1 MEKINVGSVN
11 QKFLEDYSHVISYY
25 VDCILQSRMML
36 DEDMHL
42 MMTFWD
48 PNLFKRRST
57 WNKITL
63 VSSTCA
69 TFGAV
74 FSLKLNSL
82 YPLALSCIPAT
93 VQISQRV
100 KRKYMAN
107 TYKNNFENLISS
119 ISELYEL
126 NRSIIEYCHK
136 RDTAMQIF
144 KTSNEAYTLLL
155 KPGEEFL
162 KTITL
167 IEIRV
172 LEMLRNSMLKI
183 FEVVPVTEGEYIYSL
198 EWNFDEFTKTN
209 CDSFKNLQHQFQK
222 LNDLYVLI
230 VSNFLSCLG
239 LSFCFQLWKDNF
251 CDFKSIFDYVIPELT
266 SVFKVGLNDIKSK
279 FNSIRFTLQDKEN
292 ETPRRQRHNLKSSK
306 ELVQLQKSL
315 EDFLTNMQVVFETG
329 KHLQL
334 SIKECNE
341 NSKLAN
347 HSQIVEDISSQLVI
361 CDDSL
366 DTFLRLYHLLTKSLV
381 KKEPNMLPPLSSS
394 NETKITKEIRY
405 DDPVEPLED
414 EEYNLSI
421 HGSDDEEIMPFI
433 EYADQFSTEHLE
445 LMLHELKI
453 KLKERKG
460 NRDEHDN
467 NRNLSK
473 HNEEVNAK
481 SAKKSQSE
489 NFNKLQ
495 VELHDPPLPPP
506 LAFESSNDVPSAP
519 SFSSIT
525 IGQLSA
531 INNSQLGFLDA
542 VKSVAQSLNRDEEV
556 FGSDAVISSDSDES

>member
-1 MEKINVGSVN
+1 MNVSSIN
-11 QKFLEDYSHVISYY
+11 QKFLQDYSHVISYY

-48 PNLFKRRST
+48 PNLFKRRSI
-57 WNKITL
+57 WNKTTL
-63 VSSTCA
+63 ISSTCA
-69 TFGAV
+69 TLGAV
-74 FSLKLNSL
+74 FSLKLNNL
-82 YPLALSCIPAT
+82 YPFALSCIPAT

-100 KRKYMAN
+100 KCKYMAN
-107 TYKNNFENLISS
+107 MYKNNFKNLISY
-119 ISELYEL
+119 ICELYEL
-126 NRSIIEYCHK
+126 NRNIIEYCHK

-155 KPGEEFL
+155 RPGEEFL
-162 KTITL
+162 KATIL
-167 IEIRV
+167 AEIGI

-183 FEVVPVTEGEYIYSL
+183 FELVPVTEGEYIYSL
-198 EWNFDEFTKTN
+198 EWNFDEFTKLN
-209 CDSFKNLQHQFQK
+209 SDDFKNLQHHFQK
-222 LNDLYVLI
+222 LSDLYVLV

-239 LSFCFQLWKDNF
+239 LSFCFQLWKDDF

-266 SVFKVGLNDIKSK
+266 STFKVGLNDIKSK
-279 FNSIRFTLQDKEN
+279 FNNIRFTLQDKEN
-292 ETPRRQRHNLKSSK
+292 ETPKRQRHNLKSSK
-306 ELVQLQKSL
+306 ELLQLQKCL

-329 KHLQL
+329 SHLQFL
-334 SIKECNE
+334 IKECDE
-341 NSKLAN
+341 NLKLAN
-347 HSQIVEDISSQLVI
+347 HSQIVEDISTQLVI

-366 DTFLRLYHLLTKSLV
+366 DTFLRLYYLLTKRLV
-381 KKEPNMLPPLSSS
+381 KKETNTLPPPSSS
-394 NETKITKEIRY
+394 NETKIIKEIHY
-405 DDPVEPLED
+405 DDPIEPLED

-473 HNEEVNAK
+473 CSEQVNAK
-481 SAKKSQSE
+481 CVKKSQSE
-489 NFNKLQ
+489 TFNKLP
-495 VELHDPPLPPP
+495 VEQCDPPLPPP
-506 LAFESSNDVPSAP
+506 LPFESSNDISPAP
-519 SFSSIT
+519 SFAPIT
-525 IGQLSA
+525 IGHLPA
-531 INNSQLGFLDA
+531 INNSELGFLDA